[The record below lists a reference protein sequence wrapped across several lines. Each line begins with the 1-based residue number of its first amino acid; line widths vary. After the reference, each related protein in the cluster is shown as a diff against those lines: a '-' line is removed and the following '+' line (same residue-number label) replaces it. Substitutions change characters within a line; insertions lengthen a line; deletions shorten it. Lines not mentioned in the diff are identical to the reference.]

1 MCGRV
6 VIGQECGG
14 DGGGGKKKC
23 RCICFDQIWPGGSIR
38 KIFITCAL
46 GKVLSTNSVE
56 GVEGVEGGGQGDEV
70 PSARRASEVN
80 VWLSR

>member
-1 MCGRV
+1 MGRSV
-6 VIGQECGG
+6 AGTGE
-14 DGGGGKKKC
+14 GGKKKC